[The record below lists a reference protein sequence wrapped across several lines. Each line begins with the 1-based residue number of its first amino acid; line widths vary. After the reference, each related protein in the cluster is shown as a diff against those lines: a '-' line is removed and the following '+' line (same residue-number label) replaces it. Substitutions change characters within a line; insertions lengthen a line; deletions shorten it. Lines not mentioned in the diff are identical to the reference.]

1 MHQLIRYHSTPL
13 TCSLLHDGYNP
24 PNFQGRLL
32 LRTHLMEAM
41 QARATISQKI
51 TPEAICI
58 VVQHDITDHSFG
70 TERVPC
76 EQRLPTACHQPGS
89 RAAFG

>member
-1 MHQLIRYHSTPL
+1 MHQLIRYHITPL

-51 TPEAICI
+51 TPKQSA
-58 VVQHDITDHSFG
+58 
-70 TERVPC
+70 
-76 EQRLPTACHQPGS
+76 L
-89 RAAFG
+89 